1 MFECVSRVRVGVCL
15 WDCVRVDMSVCRG
28 CGAHVSRCMV
38 GWCTCGIVRLWL
50 GWGCKL

>member
-1 MFECVSRVRVGVCL
+1 MCVEVA
-15 WDCVRVDMSVCRG
+15 
-28 CGAHVSRCMV
+28 GAHVSRGMV